1 MRHLTSFIALSC
13 ICLLAGSCGFQ
24 LRDSLPAA
32 DLEQVYVVDQ
42 VDIRQM
48 IDEPLGTR
56 LANDLG
62 QFAAQVLTAPAAN
75 TPGIVITDERITERS
90 LSLSTNLLNRQVE
103 IEKRVDYQII
113 DSTGEILLA
122 SSFSASEIL
131 TESQSSPGA
140 GEREKRALLRS
151 INADLSRRLIYKLD
165 SLLGDNSGQ

>member
-1 MRHLTSFIALSC
+1 STRLRRLPFLAVSC
-13 ICLLAGSCGFQ
+13 ICLLAGGCGFQ

-32 DLEQVYVVDQ
+32 DLERIYVVDQ

-75 TPGIVITDERITERS
+75 TPGIVITDERVTERS

-103 IEKRVDYQII
+103 VEKLVNYQII
-113 DSTGEILLA
+113 
-122 SSFSASEIL
+122 
-131 TESQSSPGA
+131 
-140 GEREKRALLRS
+140 
-151 INADLSRRLIYKLD
+151 
-165 SLLGDNSGQ
+165 

>member
-1 MRHLTSFIALSC
+1 M
-13 ICLLAGSCGFQ
+13 AGSCGFQ

-32 DLEQVYVVDQ
+32 DLERIYVVDQ

-75 TPGIVITDERITERS
+75 TPGIVITDERVTERS

-103 IEKRVDYQII
+103 VEKLVNYQII
-113 DSTGEILLA
+113 DSSGEILL
-122 SSFSASEIL
+122 SSSLSASEIL

-140 GEREKRALLRS
+140 GDQEKRMLLRS

-165 SLLGDNSGQ
+165 SMLRESADE